1 MDLEAH
7 LFSLCEPVLND
18 SGYELVKIQISG
30 TGPRRKA
37 VFFIDKQGGISV
49 EHCAAASRLIGPLIE
64 QNDLFKSSY
73 VLEVSS
79 PGLDRPLFKSGD
91 YERFAGRKARIL
103 LRQPIGKRR
112 KFTGILRGLESQ
124 SEVVLELDNGVE
136 ERLPLENIKRANLV
150 YEWK

>member
-18 SGYELVKIQISG
+18 TGYELVKIQISG

-49 EHCAAASRLIGPLIE
+49 EDCAAASRLIDPLIE

-73 VLEVSS
+73 VLEISS
-79 PGLDRPLFKSGD
+79 PGLDRPLFKQGD

-112 KFTGILRGLESQ
+112 KFTGILRGLENQ
-124 SEVVLELDNGVE
+124 SVVVLELDNGVE
-136 ERLPLENIKRANLV
+136 QRLPLENIKRANLV